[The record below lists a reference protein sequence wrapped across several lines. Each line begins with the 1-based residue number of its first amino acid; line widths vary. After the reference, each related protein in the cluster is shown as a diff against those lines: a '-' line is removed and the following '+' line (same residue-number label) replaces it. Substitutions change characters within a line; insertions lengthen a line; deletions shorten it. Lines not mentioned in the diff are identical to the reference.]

1 MRGRQTLVLFN
12 HGPIR
17 RVASYSAQS
26 KTKEVVMNRWAVPL
40 KMFSF
45 VVVLLMGVAILYA
58 GVISVMYWS
67 GISV

>member
-1 MRGRQTLVLFN
+1 
-12 HGPIR
+12 
-17 RVASYSAQS
+17 
-26 KTKEVVMNRWAVPL
+26 MNRWAAPL